1 MKRDHAWDLLDVL
14 VGGDVGAGDLLHHLL
29 SHSPQGKT
37 PVPGPGDQ
45 ELVIQPGLVKD
56 PVVVGILTDA
66 DRVKGGQ
73 PVKLNSRKS
82 PLKAVFFFFFALPVN
97 CHIIAVSGSSS
108 EQRAGGV
115 DLDAVDPALL
125 VRRHRV
131 L

>member
-73 PVKLNSRKS
+73 PEKPNSRKS
-82 PLKAVFFFFFALPVN
+82 PLKAVFFFALPVN

-108 EQRAGGV
+108 KQSAGGV